1 MPIVIALYTTTRII
15 DMNTSEEITKV
26 RLIDF
31 IILFINWLQWEL
43 KLASSDLIDHRA
55 EHDDNHS

>member
-1 MPIVIALYTTTRII
+1 
-15 DMNTSEEITKV
+15 MNTREESTKV

-43 KLASSDLIDHRA
+43 KLASSDLRDHRA
-55 EHDDNHS
+55 EHDDSHSQTQ